1 MYLQDKFFVIFLNA
15 SGLQIDKTLAGAF
28 MEFHVPKNKGKT
40 WKTTHGLKSVYLQDK
55 LKPEGLI
62 QYGIS
67 LSRQVADAK
76 TAAASHTR
84 SQVLQAPGLHK
95 VPAQALQRHF
105 EVTSILL
112 HVQYCDA

>member
-1 MYLQDKFFVIFLNA
+1 VYLQGEIFLVFLNKR
-15 SGLQIDKTLAGAF
+15 GLQIDKTQFRSVKALLKN
-28 MEFHVPKNKGKT
+28 KNKGKT